1 MLGEC
6 DSLLAMGSG
15 KSPAKVRGPER
26 RPCLTGRHSIQETER
41 NKSPTLLPPAA
52 APTGGTAAGER
63 DQGKPLPSRLP
74 WTPAMHPTCP
84 PDASFWGNMRE
95 QKSEPGSSGRHPAPA
110 PLRQILHW
118 LTENPPYNPRSSPF
132 YEGGNKLWRGGQE
145 HPESKR

>member
-52 APTGGTAAGER
+52 APRRYSRWGEGP
-63 DQGKPLPSRLP
+63 GKTSPLSPSLDTRHAP
-74 WTPAMHPTCP
+74 HMPT
-84 PDASFWGNMRE
+84 
-95 QKSEPGSSGRHPAPA
+95 
-110 PLRQILHW
+110 
-118 LTENPPYNPRSSPF
+118 
-132 YEGGNKLWRGGQE
+132 
-145 HPESKR
+145 